1 MSEVKHR
8 VLSEMFRGL
17 LSRMDSLSTEELL
30 ELQSTR
36 GGAEGACSQA
46 FHHVMLALEDM
57 ARAELINRD
66 LIRGAG
72 A

>member
-8 VLSEMFRGL
+8 VLSETFRSL
-17 LSRMDSLSTEELL
+17 LTRMDALSTEELL
-30 ELQSTR
+30 ELQSAR
-36 GGAEGACSQA
+36 GAEEGACSQA

-72 A
+72 V

>member
-8 VLSEMFRGL
+8 VLSETFRSL

-30 ELQSTR
+30 ELQSGR
-36 GGAEGACSQA
+36 GGTEGACSQA

-72 A
+72 M

>member
-1 MSEVKHR
+1 MKHR
-8 VLSEMFRGL
+8 VLSETFRSL

-30 ELQSTR
+30 ELQSGR
-36 GGAEGACSQA
+36 GGTEGACSQA

-57 ARAELINRD
+57 ARAELSNRD

-72 A
+72 L

>member
-1 MSEVKHR
+1 MSEVKQR
-8 VLSEMFRGL
+8 VLSETFRSL
-17 LSRMDSLSTEELL
+17 LTRMDSLSTEELL
-30 ELQSTR
+30 ELQSAR
-36 GGAEGACSQA
+36 GGTEGVCSQA

-72 A
+72 V